1 MAVAGQL
8 KYLNINTTFNSSV
21 LLNYR
26 QTESAFWSTYLPTV
40 IGHMV
45 STYPPVTEV
54 SYDQDLENTFA
65 PLPEATSTNFVSFC
79 LCCSCCRHRH
89 RRRHCCCCYAM
100 VLSVADKEIYV
111 VVKNPTIMETIRL
124 NRLHWFGHVQRM
136 EGNGMPKNVLYR
148 VSQEECARLGRMF
161 LMLKYTDI
169 TQNTY
174 IQSWTVT
181 EIMAREV
188 WKYDSC
194 YTLIDYQIHI
204 KTGIECPKTYY
215 TGCFP
220 GGMCQTLGECSKC

>member
-148 VSQEECARLGRMF
+148 VSQEECARL
-161 LMLKYTDI
+161 
-169 TQNTY
+169 
-174 IQSWTVT
+174 
-181 EIMAREV
+181 RENV
-188 WKYDSC
+188 PNVKVPRYNPKHLYPKLNC
-194 YTLIDYQIHI
+194 YRDNGQRNL
-204 KTGIECPKTYY
+204 EV
-215 TGCFP
+215 
-220 GGMCQTLGECSKC
+220 